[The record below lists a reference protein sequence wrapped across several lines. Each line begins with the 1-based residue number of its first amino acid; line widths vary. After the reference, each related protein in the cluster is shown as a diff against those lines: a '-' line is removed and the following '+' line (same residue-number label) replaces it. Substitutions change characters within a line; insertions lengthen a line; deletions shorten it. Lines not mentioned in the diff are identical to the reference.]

1 MKLFKFIFYISLL
14 FLPCIKILA
23 INIERNGIYYTLYA
37 DEAFVIDRKA
47 YDSLEEKYFG
57 DIIIPQSVDY
67 EGSEYIVTGISNS
80 AFEDCKELK
89 SVSLP
94 NTLNFFGSFKGCS
107 KLQHIEVPEPVN
119 SICDLCFKDCSSL
132 KSISFGKN
140 ITSFGQDAFDGC
152 TNLQS
157 VHISDLSQ
165 WCKISFS
172 KIKRTGNIYNDYYAY
187 VSNPLSMGANLYLN
201 NEIVEE
207 LVIPEDIS
215 EISSFAFIGCG
226 SIKKIILNQ
235 HVIKVGVGAFSNCGN
250 LEEVDNY
257 SNCFYDE
264 IYRGICSLQSPFCGC
279 NNLKIVKIKDIEEAA
294 EPRSYY
300 NNQTFTYKSCNEYIS
315 LLFPCVQEIEIVG
328 NPSIVGK
335 CKFINCTCLEKIIIP
350 NSICEFGERAFDGC
364 EKLKSVFISDLEAW
378 CNMKFSK
385 KNSSAYLLTTYD
397 FTSNPLQNGADLYVN
412 GEKIVNFVV
421 PNTISKIPHFAFRG
435 CSSFETIT
443 IPENVEVAEGAFS
456 NNMNLKELYAYGKC
470 DSYECFA
477 YCTSLETVYIVSQ
490 ISEKTFIGST
500 NITKVHIVNSDGIG
514 GSNSGFLSMC
524 FPNVKEFVLQEGI
537 KRIGQYAFKNCQK
550 LESINIPSS
559 VQIISNNV
567 FDGCNNLKS
576 VYIEDLANWFKIVF
590 GESYYVSGSG
600 TISADPKS
608 ANPLNTGADLY
619 VNGEKLIDCVI
630 PSQVTEVQE
639 GVFYGYKGIESLN
652 IHENVKKIGSS
663 AFCGC
668 KNLSHVNILSK
679 SPIEMGVSIFDD
691 CEKLT
696 SAGPLNSNCSIEYGW
711 DFEIPQWAFSYSNV
725 QKIIIP
731 STIQIIDNYVFYF
744 APVSYVYMYPITP
757 PTISD
762 FVFTSY
768 KATLFVPRDCKEAY
782 SNAPYWKNF
791 NIIELVDVESVT
803 LGKEKYDVIV
813 GESKTIDVTILPEKA
828 TYKDLY
834 WSIEDPEIAQVDNG
848 VVVGLKTGTTKLTA
862 TTTDGTNIS
871 ASCVISVTN
880 PVQSIV
886 LSKDYVELEAEDT
899 ETITATCSP
908 ANADD
913 ITVTWRSMNGSV
925 ATVTNGV
932 VKAVKVGETD
942 IVAQSVSGIEAKC
955 RVVVK
960 PTIATSL
967 SLNKHSLNLNTGNT
981 EKLELDI
988 LPLKTTNKSVS
999 WRSDAPTVASVDD
1012 SGLVTAKSNGT
1023 AKITVTT
1030 TDGSNISEECTVMV
1044 TTLAT
1049 GISLNKENSSLIVGQ
1064 TLSLTADIA
1073 PTETSNKSVKWE
1085 SNNTSCATVSPT
1097 GLVTALATGTA
1108 TISATTKDGTAKSA
1122 SCVVVVT
1129 NPVISLTLD
1138 KTVAEMK
1145 VGQHIT
1151 ITATCVPSNA
1161 DNTNVTWR
1169 SSNED
1174 VASVD
1179 NGIVTAKKLGN
1190 VTITASSVNGLEA
1203 KCSINVVP
1211 TPVTSLSINK
1221 TSINLAKGNSYELV
1235 CTVFPDDATN
1245 KEIVWKSN
1253 DSSVAVVDNGIVT
1266 AVSTG
1271 STSIVATSKSNSNL
1285 SVSCRVIVTTPIIAL
1300 NLDYEAMDLYVEDNV
1315 QLRAT
1320 CSPNDADNK
1329 TLTWSSNNED
1339 VATVSSNGH
1348 VSTKN
1353 EGKALITA
1361 TTTDGSN
1368 ISASCD
1374 INVKKREQNI
1384 TWNQD
1389 LSLIMNGGEMILLDA
1404 NASSDLPVSFVADN
1418 NNVVSIFD
1426 IGDKVYLNPIGCGK
1440 TYISAYQQG
1449 NYKYE
1454 STELRKDIEVIGN
1467 VATKAKTLVVYYS
1480 QSPLIDDIVA
1490 ELANQLSGL
1499 GCSVNMQKIEPTNGR
1514 VNEANV
1520 NKDVRDSVM
1529 TVIGRFPN
1537 DLNSYPSINGISVN
1551 INEYDDVIMVYPLW
1565 NSEMAAPMQTFSFM
1579 NKDILRGKSFA
1590 YIEYDLFGDAG
1601 SSSNIKTL
1609 RLNTSNID
1617 DKSDIIREWLNS
1629 ESTGILQFR
1638 AINDKLS
1645 EGIYDLQGR
1654 KISKFSEH
1662 GVNIINGKK
1671 IIIR

>member
-1 MKLFKFIFYISLL
+1 MYINMKIRYLL
-14 FLPCIKILA
+14 FIIFLMMPLSAWSASYVAEIG
-23 INIERNGIYYTLYA
+23 GICYNLYDDYA
-37 DEAFVIDRKA
+37 SASVVEKGDGTKYSGDIVIPEEIT
-47 YDSLEEKYFG
+47 YDSNT
-57 DIIIPQSVDY
+57 
-67 EGSEYIVTGISNS
+67 YIVKSVGGFRGCDELLSIKLPKTIESMGAFSGCTKLKEIVIPDLVTWIEPN
-80 AFEDCKELK
+80 AFE
-89 SVSLP
+89 
-94 NTLNFFGSFKGCS
+94 N
-107 KLQHIEVPEPVN
+107 
-119 SICDLCFKDCSSL
+119 CSSL
-132 KSISFGKN
+132 EKVTLGENVTN
-140 ITSFGQDAFDGC
+140 IDRNA
-152 TNLQS
+152 
-157 VHISDLSQ
+157 
-165 WCKISFS
+165 
-172 KIKRTGNIYNDYYAY
+172 
-187 VSNPLSMGANLYLN
+187 
-201 NEIVEE
+201 
-207 LVIPEDIS
+207 
-215 EISSFAFIGCG
+215 
-226 SIKKIILNQ
+226 
-235 HVIKVGVGAFSNCGN
+235 
-250 LEEVDNY
+250 
-257 SNCFYDE
+257 
-264 IYRGICSLQSPFCGC
+264 
-279 NNLKIVKIKDIEEAA
+279 
-294 EPRSYY
+294 
-300 NNQTFTYKSCNEYIS
+300 
-315 LLFPCVQEIEIVG
+315 
-328 NPSIVGK
+328 
-335 CKFINCTCLEKIIIP
+335 FINCTSLESITIGKNVTRVG
-350 NSICEFGERAFDGC
+350 NSAFFGC
-364 EKLKSVFISDLEAW
+364 KKLKSVYISDLQAWCRIQFYEESIYGYPWYDKFTSSPLENGADLYLNGEIVSELTIPDNIENVLPFAFCGCTSIKKLTVPESVRMLYHGAFDNCCNLQNVDLYFNGRYKRNCFADCTSLENLNFYGECSYEADTYPSYYIDAFENCINLKRVVLNKSWCSTSFSSYNINALYNQFPNVKDFVIPEGVTDLLKGLFWGYESLNSITVPSTITQIEGGLDMCDKIIISDINAW
-378 CNMKFSK
+378 CNIKFS
-385 KNSSAYLLTTYD
+385 NND
-397 FTSNPLQNGADLYVN
+397 VFNGADLYVN
-412 GEKIVNFVV
+412 DD
-421 PNTISKIPHFAFRG
+421 R
-435 CSSFETIT
+435 IT
-443 IPENVEVAEGAFS
+443 ELIIPESITAIPDYAFS
-456 NNMNLKELYAYGKC
+456 GCN
-470 DSYECFA
+470 S
-477 YCTSLETVYIVSQ
+477 
-490 ISEKTFIGST
+490 
-500 NITKVHIVNSDGIG
+500 ITKVLMGNS
-514 GSNSGFLSMC
+514 
-524 FPNVKEFVLQEGI
+524 VV
-537 KRIGQYAFKNCQK
+537 
-550 LESINIPSS
+550 
-559 VQIISNNV
+559 
-567 FDGCNNLKS
+567 
-576 VYIEDLANWFKIVF
+576 
-590 GESYYVSGSG
+590 
-600 TISADPKS
+600 
-608 ANPLNTGADLY
+608 
-619 VNGEKLIDCVI
+619 
-630 PSQVTEVQE
+630 EV
-639 GVFYGYKGIESLN
+639 
-652 IHENVKKIGSS
+652 GSS
-663 AFCGC
+663 AFQDC
-668 KNLSHVNILSK
+668 KNIKYVKLPGSITKFGRMVFYGCEEL
-679 SPIEMGVSIFDD
+679 VS
-691 CEKLT
+691 T
-696 SAGPLNSNCSIEYGW
+696 GPYQSNCAIEYGW
-711 DFEIPQWAFSYSNV
+711 TKNIPEYALCDVYYL
-725 QKIIIP
+725 QKIIIS
-731 STIQIIDNYVFYF
+731 STIEYIGDNAFAKLSTEQRPISQIYTNATVPPEIFKNTFFSIYN
-744 APVSYVYMYPITP
+744 TP
-757 PTISD
+757 
-762 FVFTSY
+762 
-768 KATLFVPRDCKEAY
+768 TLFVPRDCKEAY
-782 SNAPYWKNF
+782 SNAPYWKDF

-803 LGKEKYDVIV
+803 LGKEKYGVIV

-913 ITVTWRSMNGSV
+913 ITVTWKSMDGSV

-932 VKAVKVGETD
+932 IKAVKVGETD
-942 IVAQSVSGIEAKC
+942 IVAQSFSGIKAKC

-981 EKLELDI
+981 ERLELDI
-988 LPLKTTNKSVS
+988 LPMKTTNKSVS

-1012 SGLVTAKSNGT
+1012 YGMVTAKSNGT

-1064 TLSLTADIA
+1064 TLSLTAYIA

-1097 GLVTALATGTA
+1097 GLVTALSTGTA

-1174 VASVD
+1174 VVSVD

-1190 VTITASSVNGLEA
+1190 ATITASSVNGLEA

-1221 TSINLAKGNSYELV
+1221 TSINLAKGDNYELV
-1235 CTVFPDDATN
+1235 CTVFPDNATN

-1285 SVSCRVIVTTPIIAL
+1285 SVSCRVIVTTPVIAL

-1320 CSPNDADNK
+1320 CSPKDADNK
-1329 TLTWSSNNED
+1329 MLTWSSNNED
-1339 VATVSSNGH
+1339 VATVSSNGY

-1389 LSLIMNGGEMILLDA
+1389 LSLILNGGEMILLDA

-1426 IGDKVYLNPIGCGK
+1426 LGDKVYLNPMGCGK

-1480 QSPLIDDIVA
+1480 QSPLIDGIIAV
-1490 ELANQLSGL
+1490 LANQLSGL

-1514 VNEANV
+1514 INEANV

-1579 NKDILRGKSFA
+1579 NKDILGGKSFA

-1638 AINDKLS
+1638 AGKDKLPD
-1645 EGIYDLQGR
+1645 GIYDLQGR
-1654 KISKFSEH
+1654 RMGSVHKKCIY
-1662 GVNIINGKK
+1662 IINGVKEIK
-1671 IIIR
+1671 W